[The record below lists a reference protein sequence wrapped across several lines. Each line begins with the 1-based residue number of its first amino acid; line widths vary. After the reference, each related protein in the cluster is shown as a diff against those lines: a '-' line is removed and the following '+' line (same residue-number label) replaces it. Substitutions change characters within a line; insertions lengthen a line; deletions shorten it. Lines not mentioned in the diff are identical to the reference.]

1 MEKDFSTK
9 EQVKI
14 LLKKSIDNHEWRQRQ
29 CINLIPSEMTQS
41 SLVRLLQ
48 ITDPCGRY
56 AEHKELLAAFE
67 QEVFYYQGTEF
78 IAWSEERLVEEMK
91 KFFEVTLNHCLL
103 FLGIF

>member
-1 MEKDFSTK
+1 
-9 EQVKI
+9 
-14 LLKKSIDNHEWRQRQ
+14 
-29 CINLIPSEMTQS
+29 MTQS

-78 IAWSEERLVEEMK
+78 IAWAEDRLVEEMQS
-91 KFFEVTLNHCLL
+91 
-103 FLGIF
+103 FLGFPLVETRVISGQMANMTIFSALVDFLNRTDRRREPQPHSSGDEQPHR